1 MKLFILTAALSFGL
15 NVMAATNPVVNPTIS
30 PKALKTF
37 NDVFS
42 DAKDVQW
49 STTANYNEAHFRS
62 GAVTARVMID
72 NSGKLVRTIRY
83 YPAAK
88 LPSNILYKVKE
99 KYSDKEVFGVTE
111 ITNESGTA
119 YHIVV
124 RDDQYIYN
132 IDADNSGNISQAKK
146 FRRGDK

>member
-1 MKLFILTAALSFGL
+1 MKLFILTAALSLGL
-15 NVMAATNPVVNPTIS
+15 NAMAATTPVVNPTVS

-37 NDVFS
+37 NEVFT

-49 STTANYNEAHFRS
+49 STTANYNEAHFS
-62 GAVTARVMID
+62 SDAVTTRVMID

-83 YPAAK
+83 YQAAK

-99 KYSDKEVFGVTE
+99 KYNDKEIFGITE
-111 ITNESGTA
+111 ITNESGVA

-124 RDDQYIYN
+124 RDDKYIYN
-132 IDADNSGNISQAKK
+132 VDADNNGNISQAKK
-146 FRRGDK
+146 FKRGDK